1 MALHRLL
8 SADASTPACLLFANW
23 LSRRPVSS
31 PVANVQTLLSSMRR
45 HLCLHRNCDCRPWRL
60 SPSSLV
66 VKLLSSSTLA
76 YVIIIIAVVSRHAV
90 AIVVDFVARCAITII
105 VDVVARRAVAII
117 INVVPIAPSP
127 SSLTLSPV
135 APSLSSLTMARRLR
149 IGNGND
155 AIATRATTSS

>member
-1 MALHRLL
+1 LALHRLL
-8 SADASTPACLLFANW
+8 SADASSPVCLLFANW
-23 LSRRPVSS
+23 LSHRPVSS
-31 PVANVQTLLSSMRR
+31 PVANVQTLLPSMRR
-45 HLCLHRNCDCRPWRL
+45 CLCLHRDCDCRPRRL

-66 VKLLSSSTLA
+66 VKLVLSSTLA
-76 YVIIIIAVVSRHAV
+76 YVVIIIAVVSRCAV
-90 AIVVDFVARCAITII
+90 AIVVDFVARCAITIV

-117 INVVPIAPSP
+117 IDVVPIAPSP

-135 APSLSSLTMARRLR
+135 SPSPSSLTMARRLR